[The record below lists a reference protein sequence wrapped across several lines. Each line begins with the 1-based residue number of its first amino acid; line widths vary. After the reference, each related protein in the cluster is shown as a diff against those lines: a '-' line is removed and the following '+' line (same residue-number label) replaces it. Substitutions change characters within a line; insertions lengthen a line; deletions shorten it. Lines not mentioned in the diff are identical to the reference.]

1 MSGLAAE
8 VGAATG
14 RPVSALRPVSGGMLN
29 DAYAAE
35 LEDGGRI
42 FVKAHAGPFPG
53 TFPAEAAG
61 LAWLA
66 EGDGGPPV
74 PAVLA
79 HAERWLALEWIE
91 PAPLSPAAEEA
102 LGRGLAA
109 MHAAGAPAFGATPAG
124 TPGADD
130 HPVPPMRVGPLL
142 LPNAPAATW
151 GEFFAEQRLRP
162 LTRMAEERGALPGG
176 TAAALG
182 SICERIEALAG
193 PPEPPARLHGDLW
206 SGNVLPDSRGAAWLI
221 DPAAHGGHR
230 ETDLAMLRLF
240 GGPAERCF
248 AAYAE
253 VAPLSPGHG
262 ERLALWQL
270 APLLVHAVLFGG
282 GYGGQVARA
291 AARYA

>member
-8 VGAATG
+8 VGAAIG
-14 RPVSALRPVSGGMLN
+14 RPVGGLRPVSGGMLN

-35 LEDGGRI
+35 LEDGGRV
-42 FVKAHAGPFPG
+42 FVKAHADPLPG

-66 EGDGGPPV
+66 AADGGPPV

-79 HAERWLALEWIE
+79 HTERWLALEWID

-102 LGRGLAA
+102 LGRGIAA
-109 MHAAGAPAFGATPAG
+109 LHAAGAHALGATPPG
-124 TPGADD
+124 TPGADG

-142 LPNAPAATW
+142 LPNAPAGTW

-162 LTRMAEERGALPGG
+162 LTRMAEDRGALPGG
-176 TAAALG
+176 TAKALD
-182 SICERIEALAG
+182 SICARIEALAG

-206 SGNVLPDSRGAAWLI
+206 SGNVLAGARGAAWLI
-221 DPAAHGGHR
+221 DPAVHGGHR

-240 GGPAERCF
+240 RGPSERCF
-248 AAYAE
+248 AAYDE
-253 VAPLSPGHG
+253 VAPLSRGHE
-262 ERLALWQL
+262 ERLGLWQL

-282 GYGGQVARA
+282 AYGGQVARA